1 MAWPLCFSQHSDVG
15 GSGRDTSD
23 VFDLLYPFSS
33 PLSIYPSRSG
43 WGGRKGMPPSNPS
56 LEEMGDSD
64 SGPKHLGQEGVLLTF
79 HYFRSRSVDKSC
91 TVAYGPYL
99 HCSDDRE
106 HLLIQC
112 VCASAAERQHVEG
125 GIAEPSSLPSCTC
138 HPSTCP
144 LSCLSTL
151 LCDSPWPTDH

>member
-1 MAWPLCFSQHSDVG
+1 MCRISQEPGSRRVG
-15 GSGRDTSD
+15 PFQELEVSSGLATLLQRNTQMSEALGEITSA

-79 HYFRSRSVDKSC
+79 HNFRSRSVDKSC
-91 TVAYGPYL
+91 TMSYGP
-99 HCSDDRE
+99 
-106 HLLIQC
+106 
-112 VCASAAERQHVEG
+112 
-125 GIAEPSSLPSCTC
+125 
-138 HPSTCP
+138 
-144 LSCLSTL
+144 
-151 LCDSPWPTDH
+151 